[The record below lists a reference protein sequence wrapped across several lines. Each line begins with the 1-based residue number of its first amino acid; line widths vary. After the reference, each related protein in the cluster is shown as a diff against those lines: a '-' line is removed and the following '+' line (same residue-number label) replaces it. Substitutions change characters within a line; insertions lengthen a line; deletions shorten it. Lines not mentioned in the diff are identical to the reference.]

1 MPQNDDPTVSSAQ
14 SSAQSS
20 APRQDPPLSPAT
32 VAVVAG
38 RPRRALDSELNTPVS
53 LSATFVG
60 GGSLGTAALGY
71 GRFANPTWEAL
82 ESAVGELEGGRAL
95 AFASGMAAV
104 AAALHLVPA
113 DGTVLVP
120 HGAYNGTHAL
130 TGLLAAQGRL
140 AVLPTDITD
149 VEGVRTAL
157 AGLDGPVVLW
167 LESPTNP
174 LLEVADLTALATV
187 AHEHDA
193 VVVVDNTF
201 ATPLLQRPLELGADV
216 VVHSVTKFLSGH
228 SDVVLGAVVARDET
242 LLAALQAHRTLHG
255 AIPGPMETFL
265 ALRGLRTLPLR
276 LERSQASAADLAR
289 RLGAHPAVTR
299 VRHPS
304 LPDDPGHALAATQMT
319 GFGALVSIE
328 VVGGPAGA
336 DAVVDA
342 VRLWVPATSLGGV
355 ESLIE
360 RRRRHASEPAV
371 VPEDLLRLSV
381 GVEDVEDLWRDL
393 SRALD
398 AALAHASA

>member
-1 MPQNDDPTVSSAQ
+1 MPDDVSPT
-14 SSAQSS
+14 
-20 APRQDPPLSPAT
+20 PLSPNT

-38 RPRRALDSELNTPVS
+38 RPARALDSELNTPVS
-53 LSATFVG
+53 LSATYVG
-60 GGSLGTAALGY
+60 GGSLGAAALGY
-71 GRFANPTWEAL
+71 GRFGNPTWTAL
-82 ESAVGELEGGRAL
+82 ETAIGQLEGGRAL
-95 AFASGMAAV
+95 AFSSGMAAV

-120 HGAYNGTHAL
+120 HGAYNGTHSL
-130 TGLLAAQGRL
+130 TALLAAQGRL
-140 AVLPTDITD
+140 QVQPVDITD
-149 VEGVRTAL
+149 VDAVRTAL
-157 AGLDGPVVLW
+157 AGLAGPVLLW

-174 LLEVADLTALATV
+174 LLEVADLAALA
-187 AHEHDA
+187 AAGHEHGA

-228 SDVVLGAVVARDET
+228 SDVVLGAVVARGEET
-242 LLAALQAHRTLHG
+242 VAALTAHRTLHG
-255 AIPGPMETFL
+255 AIPGPLEAFL

-276 LERSQASAADLAR
+276 LERAQANAADLAR
-289 RLGAHPAVTR
+289 RLQEHPAVTR

-304 LPDDPGHALAATQMT
+304 LPGDPGHALAKEQMS

-328 VVGGPAGA
+328 VTGGAAGA

-355 ESLIE
+355 ESLVE
-360 RRRRHASEPAV
+360 RRRRHAGEPRV

-393 SRALD
+393 RQALD
-398 AALAHASA
+398 TLG